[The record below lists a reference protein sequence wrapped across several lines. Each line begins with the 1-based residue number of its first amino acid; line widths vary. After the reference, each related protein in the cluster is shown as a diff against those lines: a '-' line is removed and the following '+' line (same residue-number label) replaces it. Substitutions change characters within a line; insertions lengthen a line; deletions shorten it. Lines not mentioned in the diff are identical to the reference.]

1 MDLGENAMFWKLLK
15 VTEVTCS
22 RGDIAVSVPV
32 SPQLEAPGKR
42 EVARDLNRTRV
53 VPGVFQVTL
62 RPAIYT
68 FQQVLFLQFL
78 ESFMKRKC
86 KDIFQSFQM
95 TFLIDKAVQGRY
107 LFLRPSITI
116 SLSNGHIFCS
126 MTCPAMHIFQFY
138 G

>member
-32 SPQLEAPGKR
+32 SPQLEAPGQR

-68 FQQVLFLQFL
+68 FQQGFI
-78 ESFMKRKC
+78 S
-86 KDIFQSFQM
+86 
-95 TFLIDKAVQGRY
+95 TFFGK
-107 LFLRPSITI
+107 
-116 SLSNGHIFCS
+116 
-126 MTCPAMHIFQFY
+126 FY
-138 G
+138 ETKM